1 VVSNGKTITHF
12 SALGQTVGTIRA
24 WQIPL
29 AGSGALDSKKTVLPE
44 PYAAFQSRLLLLS
57 FYPFILLVADHL
69 DTVGELEINRQRL
82 KSSIYLYTVEY
93 GSCTREVEAIK
104 KKGGFKE
111 KKRTTFKNSN

>member
-1 VVSNGKTITHF
+1 MVSNGKTITHF

-82 KSSIYLYTVEY
+82 KSSMIGKRHANVEICFALT
-93 GSCTREVEAIK
+93 GHTNGDLNDLSLNQQ
-104 KKGGFKE
+104 FK
-111 KKRTTFKNSN
+111 